1 MSHLPS
7 KQALC
12 SHPLGQSWPLSPSHP
27 PLARPKG
34 LALGRFCGEEDGGLA
49 WGYPNPSHHAPGE
62 HGTTQPREAS
72 PGGKW
77 EGWLW
82 RCPAPAA
89 GVFWIP
95 ERAAPSCPASS
106 TSKMLPGWGP
116 CRLLQRRHSPA
127 PGEGLPWWREPL
139 SHRSPLKGDKVCTGV
154 NWDPNLAQLCNCG
167 DPWGSG
173 ILCGFCKAPKC
184 MQGRLGFGGAGDGYG
199 RFRAGIQDLHHT
211 PSVQGEEG
219 GAHSSPGNAKCH
231 YTPSLNPHPSPTL
244 LHPTRA

>member
-106 TSKMLPGWGP
+106 TSKKLPGWGP

-167 DPWGSG
+167 DPWGRRGSFVASARPPNA
-173 ILCGFCKAPKC
+173 C
-184 MQGRLGFGGAGDGYG
+184 
-199 RFRAGIQDLHHT
+199 RAGWDLGVLEMGMEGSELGSRICITPPQCRGRKGGHT
-211 PSVQGEEG
+211 PALGMQ
-219 GAHSSPGNAKCH
+219 NAT
-231 YTPSLNPHPSPTL
+231 TPPH
-244 LHPTRA
+244 